1 MVSPMLEF
9 AECVMNEIRELRYD
23 AERHVLDGS
32 VKSMEQYRHLMGRL
46 EGYSFVEQAI
56 RQLLHKN
63 PNL

>member
-56 RQLLHKN
+56 RQLLQKN

>member
-1 MVSPMLEF
+1 MLEF

-46 EGYSFVEQAI
+46 EGYHFVEQAI
-56 RQLLHKN
+56 RQLLHRN

>member
-1 MVSPMLEF
+1 MLEF

>member
-1 MVSPMLEF
+1 MLEF

-46 EGYSFVEQAI
+46 EGYAFVEQAI

>member
-1 MVSPMLEF
+1 MLEF
-9 AECVMNEIRELRYD
+9 AECVMNEIRLLRSD

-56 RQLLHKN
+56 RQLLQKN

>member
-9 AECVMNEIRELRYD
+9 AECVMNEIRLLRND
-23 AERHVLDGS
+23 AERHILDGS

-46 EGYSFVEQAI
+46 EGYTFVEQAV

>member
-1 MVSPMLEF
+1 MLEF

-56 RQLLHKN
+56 RQLLQKN